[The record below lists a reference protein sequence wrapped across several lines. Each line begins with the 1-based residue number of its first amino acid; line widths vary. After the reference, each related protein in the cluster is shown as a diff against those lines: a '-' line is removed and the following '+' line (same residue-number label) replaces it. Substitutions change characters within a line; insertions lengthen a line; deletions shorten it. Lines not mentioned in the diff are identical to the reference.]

1 MPVLAINGTHDA
13 QVPYE
18 ENLAT
23 IRVPDALCL
32 TRRDASRNM
41 ARFYRMQITPDLF
54 GGAVLFRNW
63 GRIGTQGQKQRQ
75 WWSDDSGAEMAM
87 QDWAARKIR
96 KGYRPAHD
104 MP

>member
-1 MPVLAINGTHDA
+1 MT
-13 QVPYE
+13 
-18 ENLAT
+18 
-23 IRVPDALCL
+23 DALCL
-32 TRRDASRNM
+32 TRRDALRNM

-54 GGAVLFRNW
+54 GGAVLVRNW
-63 GRIGTQGQKQRQ
+63 GRIGTQGQEQRQ

-96 KGYRPAHD
+96 KGYRRAHD